1 MHVRCWDELVKYGAM
16 EVLQREYGALLQPQS
31 EPEYNASLR
40 IDLEQVPSDP
50 GTYCQQSLSR
60 SYNNT

>member
-1 MHVRCWDELVKYGAM
+1 MHVRCWDELVRYGAV
-16 EVLQREYGALLQPQS
+16 EVLQREYGALLLPQS

-50 GTYCQQSLSR
+50 GTYHQQSLPIAHR
-60 SYNNT
+60 QT